1 MSLNRVMD
9 WLPFFDLSNLSD
21 LLAQTP
27 TAEAPVS
34 VELLRQ
40 QIEFLTKENARQT
53 AEFTTKLG
61 LITDE
66 NKSLSESFK
75 NFIGTMQFAL
85 VGFAAL
91 SAGIT
96 GAIAYIFKT
105 NLDDAKQ
112 VAKEG
117 INQRVDAYMSD
128 LLDSKLEVVRRTLQK
143 EEVISSTLVDYCLL
157 GKKATPNELELLSGR
172 GFQSV
177 RLRQEESQL
186 RRSSARVVVLDLENW
201 VNVQGLP
208 FPTLPEGEREREA
221 KQQIDLLLDILPIE
235 VVLVVYVRSTVK
247 YLYSLPK
254 DRYVSPA
261 NNPVTLVGMVTDAAY
276 VAAGMKGLG

>member
-1 MSLNRVMD
+1 MN
-9 WLPFFDLSNLSD
+9 WLPFLDLSN

-27 TAEAPVS
+27 TPSDSPAS

-40 QIEFLTKENARQT
+40 QIEFLTRENARQT
-53 AEFTTKLG
+53 AEFTEKLK

-66 NKSLSESFK
+66 NKTLSESFK
-75 NFIGTMQFAL
+75 NFISTMQFAL

-112 VAKEG
+112 VAKDG

-157 GKKATPNELELLSGR
+157 SKTAVPTELELLNGR

-177 RLRQEESQL
+177 RLRQEETQL
-186 RRSSARVVVLDLENW
+186 RRSSAQVVVLDLENW
-201 VNVQGLP
+201 VNGQGLR
-208 FPTLPEGEREREA
+208 FPTLPEGAREQTA
-221 KQQIDLLLDILPIE
+221 KQQVDVLLDILPIE

-247 YLYSLPK
+247 YLFSVPK

-261 NNPVTLVGMVTDAAY
+261 NNPITLVGMVTDAAY
-276 VAAGMKGLG
+276 VAAGMKGLS

>member
-1 MSLNRVMD
+1 MN
-9 WLPFFDLSNLSD
+9 WLPFLDLST

-27 TAEAPVS
+27 APSDSPAS

-40 QIEFLTKENARQT
+40 QIEFLTRENARQT
-53 AEFTTKLG
+53 AEFTEKLK

-66 NKSLSESFK
+66 NKTLSESFK
-75 NFIGTMQFAL
+75 NFISTMQFAL

-112 VAKEG
+112 VAKDG

-157 GKKATPNELELLSGR
+157 SKTAVPTEFELLNGR
-172 GFQSV
+172 GFRSV
-177 RLRQEESQL
+177 RLRQEETQL
-186 RRSSARVVVLDLENW
+186 RRSSAQVVVLDLENW
-201 VNVQGLP
+201 VNGQGLR
-208 FPTLPEGEREREA
+208 FPTLPEGEREQTA
-221 KQQIDLLLDILPIE
+221 KQQVDVLLDILPIE

-247 YLYSLPK
+247 YLFSVPK

-261 NNPVTLVGMVTDAAY
+261 NNPITLVGMVTDAAY
-276 VAAGMKGLG
+276 VAAGMKGLS